1 MYTQQQRQMRRDKAV
16 SRFPFSGVFIR
27 KLTMQTEILTLSVRD
42 VSEEDGNNKKGNTT

>member
-1 MYTQQQRQMRRDKAV
+1 MYTQQHRQMRRHKAV